1 MNFKSWIH
9 YFGKIPLCGIA
20 YFIGF
25 MVGSPLASALGLTA
39 PALPA
44 GSDATTLMQLTLVGS
59 LILALVMA
67 WLSRNLGG
75 GFFVRWISLFILAWI
90 TYALNTYF
98 EAAIFSTMAAASTY
112 TLVIYTPA
120 FLLQTA
126 LVAALFPPDA
136 RGESFV
142 VRAKGFF
149 AGQNIWILILRL
161 VAAYLAFP
169 AAYLLFGTLIA
180 PIVMPYYQQGVAELS
195 LPGWD
200 QILPVLALRSLFFV
214 LACLPVLIAWQ
225 GPRLRLF
232 VVLGLA
238 LFAFVGGVAM
248 LQAHWFPPIIRTI
261 HSLEI
266 FADEMV
272 YAGALVLLL
281 TKSKTEQ
288 ATTGSAVTPKLVE
301 VRK

>member
-9 YFGKIPLCGIA
+9 YIWKIPLCGIA
-20 YFIGF
+20 YFVGF
-25 MVGSPLASALGLTA
+25 MVGSPLASAMGLTA
-39 PALPA
+39 PAIPA
-44 GSDATTLMQLTLVGS
+44 GADPTTLMQLTLVGS

-75 GFFVRWISLFILAWI
+75 GFWARWASLFVLAWI
-90 TYALNTYF
+90 AYALNTYL
-98 EAAIFSTMAAASTY
+98 EAVIFSTMAAASSY
-112 TLVIYTPA
+112 TLIIYTPA

-126 LVAALFPPDA
+126 LVAALFAPEA
-136 RGESFV
+136 KGEGFIA
-142 VRAKGFF
+142 RAKGFF
-149 AGQNIWILILRL
+149 SGQPIWM
-161 VAAYLAFP
+161 VAARLMGACLAFP
-169 AAYLLFGTLIA
+169 AAYLFFGTLIA

-200 QILPVLALRSLFFV
+200 QILPTLALRSVLF
-214 LACLPVLIAWQ
+214 LIACLPVFIAWQ
-225 GPRLRLF
+225 GSRVRLF

-248 LQAHWFPPIIRTI
+248 LQAHWFPSIIRTV

-272 YAGALVLLL
+272 YAGALVLFL
-281 TKSKTEQ
+281 TQPGKQ
-288 ATTGSAVTPKLVE
+288 IALKLAAHAHPVAS
-301 VRK
+301 

>member
-9 YFGKIPLCGIA
+9 YFWKIPLCGIA

-44 GSDATTLMQLTLVGS
+44 GADATTLMQLTLIGS

-75 GFFVRWISLFILAWI
+75 GFLVRWFCLFVLAWI
-90 TYALNTYF
+90 AYVLNTYF
-98 EAAIFSTMAAASTY
+98 EAAIFSTMAAASAY

-126 LVAALFPPDA
+126 LVAGLFPPDVHS
-136 RGESFV
+136 ESFV
-142 VRAKGFF
+142 VRAKSFF
-149 AGQNIWILILRL
+149 AGQNIWILGLRL

-225 GPRLRLF
+225 GSRLRLF

-288 ATTGSAVTPKLVE
+288 TTTGAASTPKLVD
-301 VRK
+301 VRR